1 MLNRGLQRGL
11 QFYIAGLH
19 SLVSKTQMSPLLCL
33 RRAGLAV
40 PRGLGD
46 LFSFMFADIDGYI
59 REKELPVLEECDVWP
74 GSGFKTE
81 QAGEHEN

>member
-11 QFYIAGLH
+11 QSYTAALH

-40 PRGLGD
+40 PRGLDD
-46 LFSFMFADIDGYI
+46 LFSFMFAGIDGYI

-74 GSGFKTE
+74 GPGFKTE